1 MAVVIGEDFF
11 PKRYKVEASSFVMVV
26 ALCLFGL
33 KEGET

>member
-26 ALCLFGL
+26 VALVFVWFKG
-33 KEGET
+33 G

>member
-26 ALCLFGL
+26 ALVFVWFKG
-33 KEGET
+33 G